1 MFGKYHIRA
10 GRAFLVGSTV
20 RNSRCLWFA
29 SLVVGHGDCNWYS
42 AFLFPET
49 ALGLKCSRKSGS
61 MRLSISVLVISVA
74 MLIVQRAAA
83 QDTSTSEER
92 AQWVEI
98 THKLESAPLDDSV
111 NKQGEAAFKRLSDVH
126 DVHVLLCPALL
137 TEFNGMKYA
146 YSHTITRQYMLASGA
161 FQIEN
166 PDKAADA
173 KATAL
178 AAVESVLKTY
188 QAILQQKP
196 DAKAKQLDDL
206 LKKQSQGKL
215 NDALKQCP

>member
-1 MFGKYHIRA
+1 MRN
-10 GRAFLVGSTV
+10 V
-20 RNSRCLWFA
+20 RLA
-29 SLVVGHGDCNWYS
+29 V
-42 AFLFPET
+42 
-49 ALGLKCSRKSGS
+49 
-61 MRLSISVLVISVA
+61 SVLLSGLF
-74 MLIVQRAAA
+74 MLMVQNVPA
-83 QDTSTSEER
+83 QETSTPEER
-92 AQWVEI
+92 MQWVEV
-98 THKLESAPLDDSV
+98 THKLESSPLDDSV

-137 TEFNGMKYA
+137 SEFNGMKYVYA
-146 YSHTITRQYMLASGA
+146 HTITRQYMLASGA

-166 PDKAADA
+166 PDKTADA

-196 DAKAKQLDDL
+196 DAKAKPLDEL

-215 NDALKQCP
+215 QDSVQKQCQ

>member
-1 MFGKYHIRA
+1 MHPKSVIW
-10 GRAFLVGSTV
+10 S
-20 RNSRCLWFA
+20 W
-29 SLVVGHGDCNWYS
+29 VVLYC
-42 AFLFPET
+42 F
-49 ALGLKCSRKSGS
+49 
-61 MRLSISVLVISVA
+61 IV
-74 MLIVQRAAA
+74 LIVQRAAA
-83 QDTSTSEER
+83 QATSTPEER
-92 AQWVEI
+92 KQWVEI

-111 NKQGEAAFKRLSDVH
+111 NKQGETAFKRLSDVH

-137 TEFNGMKYA
+137 SEFNGMKYA

-173 KATAL
+173 NATNL

-188 QAILQQKP
+188 QSILQQKS
-196 DAKAKQLDDL
+196 DAKAKGLDDL

-215 NDALKQCP
+215 KDSVQKRCH

>member
-1 MFGKYHIRA
+1 M
-10 GRAFLVGSTV
+10 
-20 RNSRCLWFA
+20 RNRYLALGWI
-29 SLVVGHGDCNWYS
+29 LVVGVLS
-42 AFLFPET
+42 ALT
-49 ALGLKCSRKSGS
+49 ATS
-61 MRLSISVLVISVA
+61 
-74 MLIVQRAAA
+74 AA
-83 QDTSTSEER
+83 QETSTPEER
-92 AQWVEI
+92 KQWVEV
-98 THKLESAPLDDSV
+98 THKLESSPLDDSV
-111 NKQGEAAFKRLSDVH
+111 NKQGDAALKRLSDVH

-146 YSHTITRQYMLASGA
+146 YAHTITRQYLLASGA

-173 KATAL
+173 KATNL

-188 QAILQQKP
+188 QAILKQKP

-215 NDALKQCP
+215 NEALKQCP